1 MNSSEI
7 VDRLQK
13 YPLSKN
19 EIVEYLVNLQASKD
33 VIERDTYKK
42 LMTCPRFKELL
53 DEMHVQRIKK
63 RECKRIM
70 D

>member
-53 DEMHVQRIKK
+53 DEMHV
-63 RECKRIM
+63 
-70 D
+70 